1 MAEGR
6 DRASLEPMITPVPME
21 LVSFVVLKEKA
32 EEAASRLLALGVF
45 HPVDLRNIEDTLQSL
60 SSFQIDK
67 DLAVC
72 DALQLRIR
80 EVSRRMGLELVQAAR
95 HDIGSFSYA
104 AAGEFLDSVEKQVK
118 TIIDSRE
125 EIEHQMATDQS
136 ILAHVRDY
144 MPFSPRRSSL
154 YSFLEVST
162 GKLEEKNA
170 PVLEKSLADIPHVM
184 YPFRT
189 EGTKVLAMVIG
200 LRRDR
205 ALLNKVLRDVGW
217 EEIAYPREVA
227 DVSKEAQA
235 KLVRKI
241 EEYKEKI
248 AGLNDRIRDLAGRH
262 EPEIAAIHAAVRLNR
277 SLLEAKRYS
286 CLTDKTALFAGWVPA
301 SDKEKV
307 VRAIKSISGISYVES
322 QPPEAMAIAQED
334 VPVKFGHGAVL
345 KPFDMLIEAY
355 GIPRYGTVDPTIF
368 VAISFLIMFGAMF
381 GDIGHGAVLV
391 MVSLLLGR
399 RKASEGLRHTKA
411 LLLYSGASACLFGGL
426 YGSFFGVEFPSVWIK
441 PIENIMEV
449 FKISIYL
456 GIGMITLGILINV
469 VNALRDRDY
478 VKVLFDKAG
487 LIGGII
493 YWAAI
498 GLVSKLF
505 ISKTQIPAYYSLV
518 ILGGVLALFL
528 YPLVDCV
535 AKRKYSHLMES
546 FMESLVGILE
556 VFMGYLANTVSFI
569 RVAAFALAHTG
580 LFIAIFD
587 LAKIVHTEGSTGDVL
602 SWIVL
607 ILGNVLAVALEGLVV
622 AIQSVRLNYYEFF
635 SKFFMAGKSV
645 YKPLSV

>member
-1 MAEGR
+1 
-6 DRASLEPMITPVPME
+6 ME
-21 LVSFVVLKEKA
+21 LVSFVVLKEKT
-32 EEAASRLLALGVF
+32 EEVASRLLALGVF

-67 DLAVC
+67 EMAVC
-72 DALQLRIR
+72 DALQARIR
-80 EVSRRMGLELVQAAR
+80 EISRKMGLEATPAYQG
-95 HDIGSFSYA
+95 DIGSFSYA
-104 AAGEFLDSVEKQVK
+104 AAGEFLDSVDKEIK
-118 TIIDSRE
+118 TIIESKE
-125 EIEHQMATDQS
+125 EVEHQMAADQS

-144 MPFSPRRSSL
+144 MPFAPRRSSL

-170 PVLEKSLADIPHVM
+170 PVLEKSLADIPHVI

-189 EGTKVLAMVIG
+189 EGSRVLAMVIG

-217 EEIAYPREVA
+217 EEIAYPKEVA

-235 KLVRKI
+235 KLARKI
-241 EEYKEKI
+241 DEYKAKI
-248 AGLNDRIRDLAGRH
+248 AGLNNQMRELAGRH
-262 EPEIAAIHAAVRLNR
+262 EPKIAAILSAVRVNK

-322 QPPEAMAIAQED
+322 QQPESMAIAQED
-334 VPVKFGHGAVL
+334 VPVKFKHGAVL
-345 KPFDMLIEAY
+345 KPFEMLIEAY

-399 RKASEGLRHTKA
+399 RKSSEGLRHTKA
-411 LLLYSGASACLFGGL
+411 LLLYSGASACLFGAL
-426 YGSFFGVEFPSVWIK
+426 YGSFFGIEFPSVWIK

-456 GIGMITLGILINV
+456 GIGMISLGILINV

-493 YWAAI
+493 YWAGI

-505 ISKTQIPAYYSLV
+505 ISKTQIPAYYSFA

-528 YPLVDCV
+528 YPLVDCLV
-535 AKRKYSHLMES
+535 KRKYSHLMES
-546 FMESLVGILE
+546 FMESIVGILE

-587 LAKIVHTEGSTGDVL
+587 LAKIVHTEGSTGDMF

-607 ILGNVLAVALEGLVV
+607 ILGNILAVALEGLVV